1 MSETFWLQCTGKLMT
16 NTSFDA
22 CVAHNLLVSKTVFI
36 AIVCSLGGALL
47 VGLLIGITCCIC
59 CWRRRKERIRRQKYA
74 NEEAERQAFAAAGGF
89 RKEFPKYNAVKE
101 EIQGRYGMV
110 PTNNQVGVVDKDEP
124 TQTSDASLDANV
136 KRSKKGKKD
145 SSRR

>member
-1 MSETFWLQCTGKLMT
+1 MG
-16 NTSFDA
+16 
-22 CVAHNLLVSKTVFI
+22 LV
-36 AIVCSLGGALL
+36 
-47 VGLLIGITCCIC
+47 IGITCCIC
-59 CWRRRKERIRRQKYA
+59 CWRRKKERIRGQKYA

-110 PTNNQVGVVDKDEP
+110 PTSNQVGVVDKDDP
-124 TQTSDASLDANV
+124 AQTSDASLDVNS